1 MFPGTRGYN
10 KNNKVLF
17 INGIKYLKRKLILE
31 HSIKRQRMEKHGG
44 NVRKREILNPVDTKI
59 RMWIDLKESLDRKM
73 NYLFFNIL
81 ELNLII
87 PSSMMN
93 VGKNHSST
101 GSTCEFIIN
110 RKYGYFYMTAD
121 IAAGISKCNLCL
133 SLLQNLDTY

>member
-1 MFPGTRGYN
+1 
-10 KNNKVLF
+10 
-17 INGIKYLKRKLILE
+17 
-31 HSIKRQRMEKHGG
+31 
-44 NVRKREILNPVDTKI
+44 
-59 RMWIDLKESLDRKM
+59 MWIDFKESLDRKM
-73 NYLFFNIL
+73 NYLFFNIFL
-81 ELNLII
+81 LNLII

-93 VGKNHSST
+93 VGKNHRST